1 MSTDPLSSTASGDL
15 IGGRY
20 RIRKLLGRGGMGAV
34 YAAENTKTGRSVALK
49 VIRTQ
54 DDPTADATRRFLREA
69 KAATAIQHPNVIEI
83 LDVFE
88 TDDGSPIMV
97 MELLEGE
104 PLADF
109 RKRRG
114 AVQLHEAATLFLP
127 VLEALHAAH
136 ALSIVHRDLKPE
148 NIFLAQSSTQV
159 VIPKVLDFGIA
170 KVLDPT
176 TLSSETQGSET
187 KTGALL
193 GTPYYMSMEQAMS
206 EKDIDQRT
214 DIWAVGVMLFE
225 LLCGRRPIEF
235 DSLGAMYTTFLQGTV
250 PSVRQFAPD
259 LPDDVVEA
267 LDHCLQMK
275 REERAATLEPLIAVL
290 ARYTDV
296 DVPGARAAGRVVS
309 EVPAAEL
316 STFGASNIE
325 RAPEPVAQGSRS
337 ARWSAAIGLLVVAL
351 GVGAYVAVSQ
361 GGEGETAVSPAGD
374 PEPTTEATVEVMASP
389 SAETP
394 SEPSAVAVPAAS
406 AVASASAAPV
416 VRPLAQPGATA
427 TKTAAPPATSA
438 APVPPPAGSTRR
450 PAVVEQ
456 LPY

>member
-1 MSTDPLSSTASGDL
+1 MASGDL

-20 RIRKLLGRGGMGAV
+20 RVGRLLGRGGMGAV

-49 VIRTQ
+49 VITAVH
-54 DDPTADATRRFLREA
+54 DPTSDATRRFLREA

-104 PLADF
+104 ALADF

-114 AVQLHEAATLFLP
+114 AIQLHEAATLFLP

-148 NIFLAQSSTQV
+148 NIFLARSSTQV
-159 VIPKVLDFGIA
+159 VVPKVLDFGIA

-176 TLSSETQGSET
+176 TLNSETQGNET

-193 GTPYYMSMEQAMS
+193 GTPHYMSMEQAMS

-214 DIWAVGVMLFE
+214 DVWAVGVMLFE

-235 DSLGAMYTTFLQGTV
+235 ESLGAMYTTFLQGTV

-267 LDHCLQMK
+267 LDGCLQMK
-275 REERAATLEPLIAVL
+275 REQRVATLEPLIAVL
-290 ARYTDV
+290 ARYTDA
-296 DVPGARAAGRVVS
+296 DVPGAQAAGRVVS

-316 STFGASNIE
+316 STFGASNVE
-325 RAPEPVAQGSRS
+325 RAPEPEVERS
-337 ARWSAAIGLLVVAL
+337 GWSRWSAAIAVLVLAF
-351 GVGAYVAVSQ
+351 GVGAYVAMSQ
-361 GGEGETAVSPAGD
+361 SGDEESTVAPAAG
-374 PEPTTEATVEVMASP
+374 PEPTAEAPSEASAPAADPAEPSLPP
-389 SAETP
+389 SAT
-394 SEPSAVAVPAAS
+394 AS
-406 AVASASAAPV
+406 ATASASAVPV
-416 VRPLAQPGATA
+416 ARPLPRPAVGT
-427 TKTAAPPATSA
+427 TTTAAPATASA
-438 APVPPPAGSTRR
+438 PPEPVPADSARR